1 MAKVARRSFCRNL
14 KGALCALALLCGLV
28 SPTIADD
35 AKHLTSILIVAR
47 AGLPDS
53 YFSDSVVLV
62 MNNLAPG
69 PVGVIINRPT
79 EIPVSR
85 LFPDLKRLAQI
96 HDKLYFGGPVDL
108 ESVWF
113 LFQAATLPEH
123 SIEACEGVYLSA
135 DRVLLRRLLGRDKP
149 MDGLRVFLGHS
160 GWAPGQLEAEIKSN
174 GWLLAP
180 ADTDLVFNAQDDSKW
195 RRALAKLGISP
206 ENLSGDSGFA

>member
-160 GWAPGQLEAEIKSN
+160 GWAPGQLEAEIDHGDWTPKRADSDAIFKSQPEHP
-174 GWLLAP
+174 WP
-180 ADTDLVFNAQDDSKW
+180 SPDT
-195 RRALAKLGISP
+195 RAGHST
-206 ENLSGDSGFA
+206 